1 MRRSTDRCRL
11 IRKPITVY
19 GTGATP
25 RSAPSECSRTLWI
38 YPSTRFP
45 LPPLQWSLLQAP
57 FWKAE
62 PANGAHPCRHLHLS
76 LSGTGECHD
85 GAGGPRH
92 LGRLGVRPSSAMPR
106 RRSPDRALEPAR
118 TRSSEGLAGGDVP
131 GRRHRLHASRLSA
144 LAIASGEKRRASAC
158 ERQAVPADVRW
169 GDLRASGS
177 IWLISPWAAGGF
189 EAGQDHLES
198 SRSRGSPGCR
208 PGPRVA
214 SGRS

>member
-1 MRRSTDRCRL
+1 MRRSTDRPPDPKAHHRL
-11 IRKPITVY
+11 RNRGNSTLGSFGMFQDLVDLSIDTVPSPTIAMVVVA
-19 GTGATP
+19 GTFLEGG
-25 RSAPSECSRTLWI
+25 
-38 YPSTRFP
+38 
-45 LPPLQWSLLQAP
+45 
-57 FWKAE
+57 
-62 PANGAHPCRHLHLS
+62 PANGAHRAGTCTCPCP
-76 LSGTGECHD
+76 GTGECHD

-169 GDLRASGS
+169 GDLRASG
-177 IWLISPWAAGGF
+177 
-189 EAGQDHLES
+189 
-198 SRSRGSPGCR
+198 
-208 PGPRVA
+208 
-214 SGRS
+214 